1 MTTMGDQ
8 TLIIYI
14 SHSGMM
20 MLLIFKK
27 NINAHNSYSY
37 TYLLPLFPFTF
48 LKQGIVDTN
57 AIVKNPWL
65 ASHTGCGL
73 NH

>member
-1 MTTMGDQ
+1 MRDQ
-8 TLIIYI
+8 KLNIYI
-14 SHSGMM
+14 SHSEMM

-27 NINAHNSYSY
+27 NINAQNSYSY
-37 TYLLPLFPFTF
+37 RYLLPLFPFTF

-57 AIVKNPWL
+57 TIVKNPWL
-65 ASHTGCGL
+65 ANSHTGCGL